1 MRSELNLLLRLF
13 DCWGPFQDEQLRIP
27 SVKSRRINVLGFMN
41 RDNDLFYYP
50 VVGSVTGD
58 EVVRVFDDFAEKMQ
72 DQKYSANAIHA
83 GCRR

>member
-1 MRSELNLLLRLF
+1 MKQDSNPVF
-13 DCWGPFQDEQLRIP
+13 PDEQP
-27 SVKSRRINVLGFMN
+27 NTFGVVLGFM

-72 DQKYSANAIHA
+72 DQKYSANDRYTLVVVFKKLKLYNWLRA
-83 GCRR
+83 